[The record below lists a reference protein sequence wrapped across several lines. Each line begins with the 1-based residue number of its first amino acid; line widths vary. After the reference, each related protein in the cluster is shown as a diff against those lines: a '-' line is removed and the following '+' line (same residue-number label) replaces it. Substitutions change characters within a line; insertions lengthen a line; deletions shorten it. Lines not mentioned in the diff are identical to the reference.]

1 MENEVFK
8 AGVRPG
14 SPNTNDEIKILVC
27 YILSKT
33 GSAMSFAQ
41 IHEVLSEHELV
52 NYFELVSAIDSLE
65 HTHHIGAE
73 QGEGGAPVYAVT
85 ELGKSTAETID
96 GLLPLSVRDKAAVS
110 AAKLLRR
117 KKREREVKVEIAE
130 QDAGFEVMLA
140 IPDSGSNLAAFTVFC
155 PTREEAELI
164 RRRFLNDPFY
174 IYKGTLALLTG
185 DREIM
190 GEIFPSKEKLF

>member
-1 MENEVFK
+1 MENEVFT

-14 SPNTNDEIKILVC
+14 SPTTNDEIKILVC

-33 GSAMSFAQ
+33 DSAMSFAQ
-41 IHEVLSEHELV
+41 IHEALSEHELV
-52 NYFELVSAIDSLE
+52 NYFELISAMDSLE
-65 HTHHIGAE
+65 RTRHIDAE
-73 QGEGGAPVYAVT
+73 QNGDGAQTYTVT
-85 ELGKSTAETID
+85 ELGKSTAEAVD
-96 GLLPLSVRDKAAVS
+96 DMLPLSVRDKAADS
-110 AAKLLRR
+110 AGKLLRR

-130 QDAGFEVMLA
+130 QDAGFELRLA

-185 DREIM
+185 DREIL
-190 GEIFPSKEKLF
+190 GEIFPSGENLF